1 MAFAGE
7 KMNSTRRERYNANRR
22 ERLSKTRQALLIND
36 YIYIKH
42 PEIYRKAAECYNSLN
57 AKYPTKKDLR
67 RCKEFKAMK
76 AMKTPQRTY
85 PYHVIVHPNI
95 SLELSESTAQE
106 LANTDTDTDIHLPV
120 TEPPT
125 PQRTYPYHVI
135 VQPNIPL
142 ELSESAAQ
150 ELADTDT
157 HLPVTEPPTNRLGNK
172 IMELK
177 IPLLEPA
184 IITQT
189 LQEVTQE
196 TLQVA
201 AQEIV
206 DDDTILHPTLE
217 EGLPQDIIND
227 IIKELRTDP
236 EFRSIMTD
244 MEQAMEFD
252 QLGNDLSSPEP
263 DRLEEDLQNI
273 ALW

>member
-1 MAFAGE
+1 
-7 KMNSTRRERYNANRR
+7 MNSSRKERYNANRR
-22 ERLSKTRQALLIND
+22 ERLSKARQALLISD

-42 PEIYRKAAECYNSLN
+42 PEIYREAAECYNSLN

-76 AMKTPQRTY
+76 TPQQTY
-85 PYHVIVHPNI
+85 PYHVIVH
-95 SLELSESTAQE
+95 
-106 LANTDTDTDIHLPV
+106 
-120 TEPPT
+120 
-125 PQRTYPYHVI
+125 
-135 VQPNIPL
+135 PNIPL

-201 AQEIV
+201 AEEIV

-263 DRLEEDLQNI
+263 DRLEEDLENI

>member
-1 MAFAGE
+1 MTFAGE
-7 KMNSTRRERYNANRR
+7 KMNSIRRERYNANRR
-22 ERLSKTRQALLIND
+22 ERISKIRQALLIND

-42 PEIYRKAAECYNSLN
+42 PEIYREAAECYNHLN
-57 AKYPTKKDLR
+57 AKYPAKKDLR
-67 RCKEFKAMK
+67 RCKEFKAL
-76 AMKTPQRTY
+76 KTPQRTG
-85 PYHVIVHPNI
+85 PYHVIVHPDI
-95 SLELSESTAQE
+95 SLEL
-106 LANTDTDTDIHLPV
+106 L
-120 TEPPT
+120 
-125 PQRTYPYHVI
+125 
-135 VQPNIPL
+135 
-142 ELSESAAQ
+142 ESAAQ

-157 HLPVTEPPTNRLGNK
+157 NTDLPATEPPTNRLGNK
-172 IMELK
+172 TMELK

-217 EGLPQDIIND
+217 EGLPEDIIND

-236 EFRSIMTD
+236 EFRSIMAD

-263 DRLEEDLQNI
+263 DRLQEDLENI
-273 ALW
+273 TLW